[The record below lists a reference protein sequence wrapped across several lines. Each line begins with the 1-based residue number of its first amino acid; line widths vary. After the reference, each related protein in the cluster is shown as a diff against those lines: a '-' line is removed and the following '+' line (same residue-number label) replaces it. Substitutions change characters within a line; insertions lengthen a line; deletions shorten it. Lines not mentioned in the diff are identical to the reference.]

1 MIDQSIKQT
10 IGKVPLEN
18 LLMFK
23 NALTEVSKVREFGL
37 VKYPDPTSYKK
48 SPEGSLKGAL
58 MRHLFEGEDDD
69 LADDSQCFHLA
80 HLICNGL
87 MLLEIKLDKLGS
99 KNNEKE

>member
-23 NALTEVSKVREFGL
+23 NALIEVSKVREYGL
-37 VKYPDPTSYKK
+37 VKYPDPFSYKK
-48 SPEGSLKGAL
+48 TPEGLLKGAL

-69 LADDSQCFHLA
+69 LADDSECFHLA

-99 KNNEKE
+99 KDNEKK